1 MSKKTSPKDTA
12 WPPLEVRALRA
23 DVPISNKADHVRF
36 PTLRDAL
43 EWTTAATTTTAA
55 TVATA
60 ATAAT
65 AVTAVT
71 PATLTEQH
79 VLHVLRRN
87 GRYRAI
93 EYLCRAYLQF
103 GSEAMA
109 AKDLQRLCDVINKLG
124 KKQTP

>member
-43 EWTTAATTTTAA
+43 ERATAATTTTAA
-55 TVATA
+55 TV

-87 GRYRAI
+87 GRCRAV